1 MAWLREENDIAWFSF
16 ASKHTVSFS
25 ANVNKDRKW
34 WDHRGPPWAAAG
46 STSTLE
52 PLRVCVANRFG
63 KGQFLVV
70 SAHRSQPH

>member
-46 STSTLE
+46 STSALE
-52 PLRVCVANRFG
+52 PLPGFVWIIALE
-63 KGQFLVV
+63 KGNF
-70 SAHRSQPH
+70 